1 MTQDELTR
9 VFITDPINKLM
20 DKVFSYTRGTASEK
34 YSKQMAESN
43 LISRDLSWLQ
53 FNYRVLDQIHSA
65 SRNVFEKMKFLAITA
80 SNFDEFFMIRVGSLY
95 NYIDFGKE
103 RLDYS
108 GLREFQF
115 KSVLLQEAQNF
126 YKAQSDAYIELL
138 APQFESNGFK
148 ICKISD
154 LNEEEQFSAKK
165 YFDLTIFPMLTPMM
179 LDVYHTF
186 PIVIGKTLTFAIV
199 TKMEENTRN
208 PIRVNF
214 LQIPQNLDRFFVFKR
229 NDLVLYLPIEEII
242 RWQINVLFKNVEIM
256 SVTLFRI
263 LRNGDISIEESDDIE
278 TDLIDDVRRQL
289 TNRKT
294 GRVVRLEIEDNYSDF
309 LIRFLKNRW
318 DIEDDNIF
326 KIRGILDYTGLW
338 QIINSKEFK
347 DRLPKLPSSIL
358 PISSPNL
365 WETNIFKILD
375 KQDVLLH
382 HPYNTMEPVL
392 QLLEDA
398 ATDPH
403 VLSIKLTIYRVA
415 KNSRIIEALLKA
427 AENGKY
433 VSALFELKARF
444 DEENNIK
451 QAQRLQKAGCFVIYG
466 IGNLKTHTKMCL
478 VVRKENDKVTR
489 YVHMATGNYNEE
501 TSKIYT
507 DIGLLSSKEDYA
519 NDVSEFFNVI
529 TGHSQPDSYKHLIT
543 SPKDMRR
550 QLIEFIKAEAINAS
564 EGKPSGIAIK
574 INSLEDR
581 TVIEELYKAS
591 QAGVPIKLIVRGI
604 CCLRPGRANLSENIT
619 VRSIVGD
626 YLEHARIFYFH
637 NNGNPKLYSGSADMM
652 VRSFDRRIESLFIIL
667 DENLKKEVI
676 NILYYNLKDNVN
688 AYEMRE
694 DGSYIKVTPDE
705 NTPPFNIHKE
715 FYKVKKSDFSNVELF
730 PTKA

>member
-53 FNYRVLDQIHSA
+53 FNYRVLDQMHTA

-115 KSVLLQEAQNF
+115 RSVLLQEAQDF
-126 YKAQSDAYIELL
+126 YKAQSEAYTELL
-138 APQFESNGFK
+138 QPQFESNGFK

-256 SVTLFRI
+256 SVSLFRI

-326 KIRGILDYTGLW
+326 KIKSILDYTGLW

-347 DRLPKLPSSIL
+347 DRLPKLPSSVL
-358 PISSPNL
+358 PTSTPNL

-543 SPKDMRR
+543 SPKEMRR
-550 QLIEFIKAEAINAS
+550 QLIDYIRAEAINAS

-591 QAGVPIKLIVRGI
+591 KAGVPIKLIIRGI

-626 YLEHARIFYFH
+626 FLEHTRIFYFH

-676 NILYYNLKDNVN
+676 NILHFNLKDNVN

-694 DGSYIKVTPDE
+694 DGSYIKVRPGE
-705 NTPPFNIHKE
+705 NTPLFNIHKE
-715 FYKVKKSDFSNVELF
+715 FYKVKKSDFSKVELF
-730 PTKA
+730 SAKA